1 MFHSKDACSKNGLR
15 TKKSDL
21 ELYFFHVLRCM
32 WDVGHTPLW
41 RLWRLAPPERWMLSI
56 NGEFVSRCLVCKSFA
71 FFPLLPSVFSSK
83 HHLLVSHQKEGKSCC
98 LPRSQKHYDFLT
110 VPPYWLFTVDATCLP
125 RTGGA
130 ALPQAVVLGLRQL
143 TPYHPWAAL
152 QSSCLGADFQK
163 GSSVFLFFAY
173 DSLLLQLW
181 RLSLILTN

>member
-1 MFHSKDACSKNGLR
+1 MLKERAKDKEVRPR
-15 TKKSDL
+15 TVFFSCPKMHVGCGAYSIMKALKAGTPRALDALHKRRICFQVSCVQ
-21 ELYFFHVLRCM
+21 ELCIF
-32 WDVGHTPLW
+32 
-41 RLWRLAPPERWMLSI
+41 S
-56 NGEFVSRCLVCKSFA
+56 
-71 FFPLLPSVFSSK
+71 LLPSVFSSK

-181 RLSLILTN
+181 SLSLILTN